1 LLLPPE
7 RPLLFSDL
15 SEMLAVVVVWK

>member
-15 SEMLAVVVVWK
+15 SEMLVVVVVWK